1 MKVLVVFD
9 SVSATKMTAKVAKTV
24 ADSMKE
30 QGFEVDCFLYKDVSL
45 AAVKSYD
52 CLIVGSPTMA
62 WKPTKEI
69 MQFLDALETIGRQP
83 RRVHHRALVD
93 RLFLAKRP
101 DLRHAAHRT
110 EHVVGNPNHPR
121 VGPDGGEDAAA
132 NPPRRVGA
140 ETEAALRVESVH
152 RLDQAH
158 IALLDEIQKIH
169 AGVGVPARDAHDQAL
184 VRLHEMLARQHG
196 VDLVEI
202 AATATPPVCRLVNLG
217 KFRYEKAKKDKE

>member
-69 MQFLDALETIGRQP
+69 MQFLDALETVSSAGKSAAAFDTQIQMRISGNATK
-83 RRVHHRALVD
+83 ALESKLNELGFKLVSPPLIAYVEGKTD
-93 RLFLAKRP
+93 RYQMKEGELEKAMLWGMDLAK
-101 DLRHAAHRT
+101 
-110 EHVVGNPNHPR
+110 
-121 VGPDGGEDAAA
+121 
-132 NPPRRVGA
+132 
-140 ETEAALRVESVH
+140 AL
-152 RLDQAH
+152 
-158 IALLDEIQKIH
+158 KK
-169 AGVGVPARDAHDQAL
+169 PA
-184 VRLHEMLARQHG
+184 
-196 VDLVEI
+196 
-202 AATATPPVCRLVNLG
+202 
-217 KFRYEKAKKDKE
+217 